1 MHPSDDW
8 TREQTLA
15 VRTRLR
21 EKLGEA
27 VDANDSARQDKIIR
41 ALNLLNKK
49 LENTDG
55 QRN

>member
-1 MHPSDDW
+1 MHPSDNW
-8 TREQTLA
+8 TCDETLA